1 MDKPTSIPGIGY
13 SGRPYASQHDTP
25 TSGPIVSPGIAEK
38 RGGAAFEN
46 QRFDFWED
54 LVRGLVPH
62 LVGVMIL
69 VLYVKM
75 LKCSERIGID
85 SWNWIKMSQV
95 F

>member
-46 QRFDFWED
+46 QRFDF
-54 LVRGLVPH
+54 
-62 LVGVMIL
+62 
-69 VLYVKM
+69 
-75 LKCSERIGID
+75 
-85 SWNWIKMSQV
+85 
-95 F
+95 